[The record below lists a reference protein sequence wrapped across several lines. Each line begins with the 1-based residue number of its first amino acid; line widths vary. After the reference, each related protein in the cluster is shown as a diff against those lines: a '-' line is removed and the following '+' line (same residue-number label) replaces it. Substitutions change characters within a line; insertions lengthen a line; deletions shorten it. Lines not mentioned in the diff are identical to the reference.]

1 VLVVGVVFAW
11 HHVGELVGVVFAWHH
26 VGEHFVGAF
35 HHDAAVVVNGRTP
48 AGEVVHTVWHS
59 ARGHTVLLW
68 PFGSSSPLHK
78 VYTCSGH
85 KWLVGNL

>member
-1 VLVVGVVFAW
+1 MLYSRPQLGVVCTEKCRVVLVVGVVFAW

-48 AGEVVHTVWHS
+48 AGEVVN
-59 ARGHTVLLW
+59 TVL
-68 PFGSSSPLHK
+68 SPL
-78 VYTCSGH
+78 VGVPGH
-85 KWLVGNL
+85 R

>member
-1 VLVVGVVFAW
+1 
-11 HHVGELVGVVFAWHH
+11 
-26 VGEHFVGAF
+26 
-35 HHDAAVVVNGRTP
+35 VVNGRTP